1 MRRFATLTTIALTS
15 LALLAGCETVEPADS
30 DVLDMDQ
37 LALTVDSSTDGIDA
51 DADLSTDAIE
61 DEEDAA
67 ITDPDPSAD
76 RLATRRAVIKQAVLD
91 LAEDEP
97 CAIRGVIGGRY
108 FTVEDDDMIIDGAFR
123 ARAWRRGRRLVAE
136 GTGISL
142 GDNDADGG
150 GTFTSLWESLEDN
163 QGSMDGEYFAPS
175 DATGLGTFDGSWE
188 PEVDVDGD
196 GISGGNVAGV
206 WHPLG
211 DGSHGFLVGYYS
223 RCDLRPRHLD

>member
-76 RLATRRAVIKQAVLD
+76 RLATLINTGVGD
-91 LAEDEP
+91 LAL
-97 CAIRGVIGGRY
+97 AR
-108 FTVEDDDMIIDGAFR
+108 DGQGNILAV
-123 ARAWRRGRRLVAE
+123 W
-136 GTGISL
+136 GT
-142 GDNDADGG
+142 
-150 GTFTSLWESLEDN
+150 TSSSEREIWASWLE
-163 QGSMDGEYFAPS
+163 
-175 DATGLGTFDGSWE
+175 
-188 PEVDVDGD
+188 
-196 GISGGNVAGV
+196 
-206 WHPLG
+206 
-211 DGSHGFLVGYYS
+211 
-223 RCDLRPRHLD
+223 